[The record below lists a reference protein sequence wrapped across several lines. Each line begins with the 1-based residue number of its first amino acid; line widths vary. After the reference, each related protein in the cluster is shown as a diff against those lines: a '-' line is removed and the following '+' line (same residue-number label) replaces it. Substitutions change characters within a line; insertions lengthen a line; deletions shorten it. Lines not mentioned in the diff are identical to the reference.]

1 MCVSSFLE
9 RHFCCAKV
17 IACGRMI
24 EREWGNPQRF
34 PPHTPPSLRYAGV
47 RTTKPVGD
55 HKKERHPYGCLS
67 FLEQHFCYAK
77 VVACGRVTERARE
90 TRQRFSL
97 HTFPSLRYAGVQTA
111 NPRTITKRKAAH
123 SGGFTVSRPLAKIRG
138 VHYNYNSVSV
148 FVRSAGTA
156 MFPAEICEDISEWSK
171 EDKT

>member
-55 HKKERHPYGCLS
+55 HKKKHHPSGWCFFFGMSRAGWSLLPRLARSAQAKTPPFRAAFLS
-67 FLEQHFCYAK
+67 AAAAAYPCQYRPGDNSWFTARG
-77 VVACGRVTERARE
+77 ACCSMPDRRCSAG
-90 TRQRFSL
+90 RQR
-97 HTFPSLRYAGVQTA
+97 HRA
-111 NPRTITKRKAAH
+111 PRLC
-123 SGGFTVSRPLAKIRG
+123 P
-138 VHYNYNSVSV
+138 
-148 FVRSAGTA
+148 RSWGW
-156 MFPAEICEDISEWSK
+156 CCCRRW
-171 EDKT
+171 